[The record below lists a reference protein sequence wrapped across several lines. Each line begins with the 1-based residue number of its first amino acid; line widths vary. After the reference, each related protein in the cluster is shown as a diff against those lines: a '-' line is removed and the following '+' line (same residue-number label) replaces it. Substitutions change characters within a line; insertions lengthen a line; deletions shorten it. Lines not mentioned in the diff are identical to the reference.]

1 MKLDKLFQSLLLTGA
16 VIVFISA
23 PARSEE
29 VREDT
34 QAKSSTAT
42 TGKSTSNDTVAVT
55 DQEFIGSKSP
65 LLTLSNRTTRHF
77 PSIVANSLRKAK
89 AQNIAQLNQI
99 EQVSQSAEL
108 LVQSPAAEVAPS
120 SEVVPVTGVQANAT
134 ENGVEIILQTTL
146 GEQLQI
152 TNRSAGNN
160 FIADIPN
167 AQLLLPSGDAFT
179 FTSPNP
185 VEGITEI
192 TVTNFDANTIRVTV
206 AGETGLP
213 NVELFDSDEGLILGL
228 TPATTAM
235 HPPQQ
240 PEPEEPESETPE
252 EEPLTQDDQPIE
264 LVVTGEQSGY
274 RVREGSTATRT
285 DTPLRD
291 IPANIQVIPRQVLE
305 DQGAVRLDEALR
317 NIAGVTFSSSFGN
330 RGQDFRV
337 RGFSATQYRNGL
349 REDVGGSGSFNNRTA
364 QETADIER
372 IEVLKG
378 PASVLFGQGEPGGVI
393 NLVTKK
399 PLSTPYYNIGFTAG
413 SFDFYRP
420 TLDFSGPLNDDGSL
434 AYRLNIAYE
443 SAGSFRDFTDSRR
456 YFIAPSLAWTIS
468 PSTKLTLEASYLQ
481 DRRTFDRGLIVL
493 NGSDRPANL
502 PFNRALFDPN
512 FSKTNIEETR
522 AYLYLDH
529 NFSDDLSLR
538 SAFRYT
544 TSFES
549 DREGSSSINR
559 LLGDNRTVEIGAS
572 FGDQFFETYTFQND
586 LVWKFNTGAIA
597 HTLLLGVEI
606 RNASARFS
614 SQAPDEQQ
622 NLFGGLL
629 DIFEPN
635 YSAIA
640 YTGGFQVFE
649 EGDFQ
654 DQRTVG
660 VYLQDQITLAD
671 NLKLLIGG
679 RFDNVNFEQEFQVE
693 EFSQEQSDSAFSPRL
708 GLVYQPSETLSLYAS
723 YSRSF
728 VPVLGR
734 SATNAQFRPTRGTQ
748 YEIGAKADFLDGRL
762 STTLSAYNITRSN
775 VLTPDPD
782 PANSGF
788 SVQVGEQRGRGIDL
802 DVAGEILP
810 GWNIIASYAL
820 LDATITQDNRF
831 EVGNRLNN
839 IPNNAAS
846 LWTTYTVQSGDLRG
860 LGFGA
865 GAFFVGE
872 RTGDLANSF
881 MLPGYTRFDA
891 AVYYN
896 RDNFRAALNLKNLF
910 GTEYF
915 AGSQNRSAV
924 VPGAPFEVQGT
935 ISWQF

>member
-55 DQEFIGSKSP
+55 DQEFVSSKSP
-65 LLTLSNRTTRHF
+65 LLAPSNRTTRHF

-89 AQNIAQLNQI
+89 AKNIPQLN
-99 EQVSQSAEL
+99 EVEPVSQSAEL

-120 SEVVPVTGVQANAT
+120 SEIVPVTGVQANAT
-134 ENGVEIILQTTL
+134 DQGVEIILQTAQ

-213 NVELFDSDEGLILGL
+213 NVELFDSEEGLIFGL

-235 HPPQQ
+235 QPPQQ
-240 PEPEEPESETPE
+240 PESEEPESETPE

-317 NIAGVTFSSSFGN
+317 NVGGVTFASSFGN
-330 RGQDFRV
+330 RGQNFLV

-349 REDVGGSGSFNNRTA
+349 REDAGGGGSFNSRTA
-364 QETADIER
+364 QETADLER

-378 PASVLFGQGEPGGVI
+378 PASVLFGQGEPGGII

-399 PLSTPYYNIGFTAG
+399 PLSTPYYNIDFTAG

-443 SAGSFRDFTDSRR
+443 SAGSFRDFVDSRR
-456 YFIAPSLAWTIS
+456 YFIAPSLSWTIS

-481 DRRTFDRGLIVL
+481 DRRSPDSGLIVL

-502 PFNRALFDPN
+502 PFNRALFDPENSAIN
-512 FSKTNIEETR
+512 FDETR
-522 AYLYLDH
+522 AYIFLDH
-529 NFSDDLSLR
+529 KFSDDISVR

-549 DREGSSSINR
+549 FREGLSFINR
-559 LLGDNRTVEIGAS
+559 LRADNRTVELGIS
-572 FGDQFFETYTFQND
+572 STDQFFETYTFQND
-586 LVWKFNTGAIA
+586 LVWQFNTGAIA
-597 HTLLLGVEI
+597 HTLLFGLEVN
-606 RNASARFS
+606 NAFGRFS
-614 SQAPDEQQ
+614 SQVPPERQ
-622 NLFGGLL
+622 NITGGLL

-635 YSAIA
+635 YDAIT

-649 EGDFQ
+649 DGDFQ
-654 DQRTVG
+654 KRNMLG

-671 NLKLLIGG
+671 NLKLLVGG
-679 RFDNVNFEQEFQVE
+679 RFDSVDTEQLFQVDN
-693 EFSQEQSDSAFSPRL
+693 FTVKQTDSAFSPRF
-708 GLVYQPSETLSLYAS
+708 GLVYQPNENLSLYAS

-728 VPVLGR
+728 VPSLGQ
-734 SATNAQFRPTRGTQ
+734 SATNTQFEPTRGTQ

-762 STTLSAYNITRSN
+762 STTLSAYDITRSN
-775 VLTPDPD
+775 ITTPDPD
-782 PANSGF
+782 NPNF
-788 SVQVGEQRGRGIDL
+788 SIQVGEQRGRGIDL
-802 DVAGEILP
+802 DIVGEISP

-820 LDATITQDNRF
+820 LDATITRDNRF

-881 MLPGYTRFDA
+881 MLPSYTRFDA
-891 AVYYN
+891 AIYYN
-896 RDNFRAALNLKNLF
+896 RDNFRAALNLRNLF
-910 GTEYF
+910 DTQYF
-915 AGSQNRSAV
+915 AGSQGRTSV
-924 VPGAPFEVQGT
+924 IPGAPFEVRGT
-935 ISWQF
+935 VSWQF

>member
-1 MKLDKLFQSLLLTGA
+1 MSKRLRLFTGLWLTGMVITVRPVWAIPDVNEVKIPASTVSISQAAMPQSL
-16 VIVFISA
+16 IIIS
-23 PARSEE
+23 
-29 VREDT
+29 
-34 QAKSSTAT
+34 
-42 TGKSTSNDTVAVT
+42 
-55 DQEFIGSKSP
+55 
-65 LLTLSNRTTRHF
+65 
-77 PSIVANSLRKAK
+77 
-89 AQNIAQLNQI
+89 
-99 EQVSQSAEL
+99 
-108 LVQSPAAEVAPS
+108 
-120 SEVVPVTGVQANAT
+120 GVQANAT
-134 ENGVEIILQTTL
+134 ENGVKIILQTTQ

-167 AQLLLPSGDAFT
+167 AQLRLPSGDAFT

-185 VEGITEI
+185 VKGITEI

-235 HPPQQ
+235 QPPQQ

-252 EEPLTQDDQPIE
+252 EEPLTQDDRPIE

-317 NIAGVTFSSSFGN
+317 NVGGVTFASSFGN
-330 RGQDFRV
+330 RGQNFLV

-349 REDVGGSGSFNNRTA
+349 REDAGGGGSFNSRTA
-364 QETADIER
+364 QETADLER

-378 PASVLFGQGEPGGVI
+378 PASVLFGQGEPGGII

-399 PLSTPYYNIGFTAG
+399 PLSTPYYNIDFTAG

-443 SAGSFRDFTDSRR
+443 SAGSFRDFVDSRR
-456 YFIAPSLAWTIS
+456 YFIAPSLSWTIS

-481 DRRTFDRGLIVL
+481 DRRSPDSGLIVL

-502 PFNRALFDPN
+502 PFNRALFDPENSAIN
-512 FSKTNIEETR
+512 FDETR
-522 AYLYLDH
+522 AYIYLDH
-529 NFSDDLSLR
+529 KFSDDISVR

-549 DREGSSSINR
+549 FREGLSFINR
-559 LLGDNRTVEIGAS
+559 LRADNRTVELGIS
-572 FGDQFFETYTFQND
+572 STDQFFETYTFQND
-586 LVWKFNTGAIA
+586 LVWKFKTGAIA
-597 HTLLLGVEI
+597 HTLLFGLEVN
-606 RNASARFS
+606 NAFGQFS
-614 SQAPDEQQ
+614 SQVPPEQQ
-622 NLFGGLL
+622 NITGGLL

-635 YSAIA
+635 YDAIT

-649 EGDFQ
+649 DGDFQ
-654 DQRTVG
+654 KRNMLG

-671 NLKLLIGG
+671 NLKLLVGG
-679 RFDNVNFEQEFQVE
+679 RFDSVDTEQLFQVDN
-693 EFSQEQSDSAFSPRL
+693 FTVKQTDSAFSPRF
-708 GLVYQPSETLSLYAS
+708 GLVYQPNENLSLYAS

-728 VPVLGR
+728 VPSLGQ
-734 SATNAQFRPTRGTQ
+734 SATNTQFEPTRGTQ

-762 STTLSAYNITRSN
+762 STTLSAYDITRSN
-775 VLTPDPD
+775 ITTPDPD
-782 PANSGF
+782 NPNF
-788 SVQVGEQRGRGIDL
+788 SIQVGEQRGRGIDL
-802 DVAGEILP
+802 DIVGEISP

-820 LDATITQDNRF
+820 LDATITRDNRF

-881 MLPGYTRFDA
+881 MLPSYTRFDA
-891 AVYYN
+891 AIYYN
-896 RDNFRAALNLKNLF
+896 RDNFRAALNLRNLF
-910 GTEYF
+910 DTQYF
-915 AGSQNRSAV
+915 AGSQGRTSV
-924 VPGAPFEVQGT
+924 IPGAPFEVRGT
-935 ISWQF
+935 VSWQF